1 MSVRRDDAT
10 DKIIG
15 CVFSQLYFTSFTTNC
30 NFLKL
35 KSFLLNWQTS
45 YVKLEIR
52 YKVDKTSVCVTLLFF
67 NNFFLSKTAHSSS
80 CSWFCVVF
88 TASVSDPVRVEAPH
102 QQTIG
107 DKWRNER
114 LTSAEDDT
122 HSHSFM
128 GLGLLPWEDD
138 GRMTRLAFKGNCGP
152 KNLFE
157 QRSIINQC
165 VGEEG
170 EITRAVRVVLT
181 NKANRSRQWMHTDKR
196 LWLWHWP
203 VPNIQIR
210 VHLVGRLVLFMS
222 AAPSHIISALSSAA
236 LSSLTRQLCPRS
248 VNKTH
253 DKPPKRTLYTYI
265 CAFSDN
271 VTTIKS

>member
-128 GLGLLPWEDD
+128 GLERRGWRPNDSFGIQRQLW
-138 GRMTRLAFKGNCGP
+138 P
-152 KNLFE
+152 KK
-157 QRSIINQC
+157 QRPCLNRDQLSIS
-165 VGEEG
+165 VWA
-170 EITRAVRVVLT
+170 RR
-181 NKANRSRQWMHTDKR
+181 
-196 LWLWHWP
+196 
-203 VPNIQIR
+203 
-210 VHLVGRLVLFMS
+210 GRLPELCESCWQIKPTDPVNECTRTNAFGFDTGQCRTFRS
-222 AAPSHIISALSSAA
+222 ESISWA
-236 LSSLTRQLCPRS
+236 
-248 VNKTH
+248 
-253 DKPPKRTLYTYI
+253 D
-265 CAFSDN
+265 
-271 VTTIKS
+271 